1 MVLPIAVVQLEEDM
15 ATEQQIE
22 KFLIMMEKSKPDKL
36 LEAFDE
42 VEAGIG
48 AVLKILYERNEP
60 VTAGM
65 LSDQLGVSTARVA
78 VLIKKMTAKGLIEKE
93 HPESD
98 ARVTIVQ
105 LTEPGKSTIEAMRDE
120 YRGRISKLIDTLGEE
135 KLSEYIE
142 LSNEIR
148 EIMEEPMQKSY

>member
-1 MVLPIAVVQLEEDM
+1 M

-22 KFLIMMEKSKPDKL
+22 KFLILMEKAKPDKL
-36 LEAFDE
+36 LETFDE

-65 LSDQLGVSTARVA
+65 LSEQLEVSTARVA

-98 ARVTIVQ
+98 ARVTIVR
-105 LTEPGKSTIEAMRDE
+105 LTDLGRKTIEKMRDK
-120 YRGRISKLIDTLGEE
+120 YRERISKLIDTLGEE
-135 KLSEYIE
+135 KISEYIE

-148 EIMEEPMQKSY
+148 EIMEEPSQRIH